1 MEFDT
6 PNLTLEKLQDL
17 LTNENA
23 VALYFSSS
31 RCGVCEAIKPKIIA
45 LLETDFPKIHFI
57 EVRSDISPEINGHFG
72 VFSAPTLLV
81 FFEGKEFLR
90 KVRNMGMG
98 ELYDALN
105 RNYNM
110 LFN

>member
-1 MEFDT
+1 MELDT
-6 PNLTLEKLQDL
+6 SNLTLEKLQDF
-17 LTNENA
+17 LTTEKA
-23 VALYFSSS
+23 VALYFSAS
-31 RCGVCEAIKPKIIA
+31 RCGVCEAIKPKIIE
-45 LLETDFPKIHFI
+45 LLETEFPQIHFI
-57 EVRSDISPEINGHFG
+57 EVKSDISPEINGHFG

-98 ELYDALN
+98 ELHDALN

-110 LFN
+110 LFS